1 MDESGLDDQL
11 SHDLEQLTTLSNENL
26 RALINLILNFHSFG
40 HIYFDMKWKKRK
52 KIHLLEN
59 GVDEAETDVMQT
71 LMVDADSEADRSETL
86 GVLAAR
92 RLEGNYTGWHG

>member
-1 MDESGLDDQL
+1 
-11 SHDLEQLTTLSNENL
+11 
-26 RALINLILNFHSFG
+26 
-40 HIYFDMKWKKRK
+40 MKWEKRK
-52 KIHLLEN
+52 KIHSLEN
-59 GVDEAETDVMQT
+59 GVDEAETDVMQTT